1 MRLLFAGAGTA
12 LIVMAMV
19 TGGTLNAFINA
30 PSMFIVL
37 SGMCCFSLAHHS
49 FGDIKEAFQHA
60 TSDAASPNL
69 QKDLSVIATVR
80 KTTYGSGVAGTIIG
94 LMHMLQN
101 MYDPSAIGPA
111 MAVAILTAFY
121 AVLLAEFFIDPMA
134 NRLLSH
140 ATTEETNQ
148 ITLPP
153 PQSPH
158 ALGMVFS
165 VVLSLFILL
174 MVIK

>member
-1 MRLLFAGAGTA
+1 MKLLFALIGTA
-12 LIVMAMV
+12 LIVTAILL
-19 TGGTLNAFINA
+19 GSPLNAFINL
-30 PSMFIVL
+30 PSILIVI

-49 FGDIKEAFQHA
+49 FSDIKQAFQHA
-60 TSDAASPNL
+60 LGESASPNL

-94 LMHMLQN
+94 LVQMLQN
-101 MYDPSAIGPA
+101 LDDTSTIGPA

-140 ATTEETNQ
+140 GIAEESKQT
-148 ITLPP
+148 TLPP

-158 ALGMVFS
+158 AVGMVFS
-165 VVLSLFILL
+165 VVLSLFVLL
-174 MVIK
+174 MVFK